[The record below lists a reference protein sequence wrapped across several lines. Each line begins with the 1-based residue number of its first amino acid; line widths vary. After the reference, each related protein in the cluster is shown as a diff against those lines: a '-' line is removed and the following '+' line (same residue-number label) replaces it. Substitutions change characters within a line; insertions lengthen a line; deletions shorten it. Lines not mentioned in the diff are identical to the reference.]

1 MPAQSSLNLSRPK
14 GQVDRDSCRIG
25 SRDSLQRSKEGRDS
39 MEHLNVEKLREE
51 FNRASASVRVVSV
64 FSPT

>member
-1 MPAQSSLNLSRPK
+1 
-14 GQVDRDSCRIG
+14 
-25 SRDSLQRSKEGRDS
+25 
-39 MEHLNVEKLREE
+39 MEHLDIDKLRDE